1 MYRSFNHNAAPVT
14 MNYNLNNTAN
24 PTQKTSTWAALKKLL
39 QFLAA
44 EQKTLVMAF
53 ITILISSGLNLTG
66 PVITAYTIDHFI
78 QDHRYNKV
86 LLACGA
92 LLLIYFTAFGANYLQ
107 ARLMGNIG
115 QRMLFN
121 LRNAVFGKLTELPVA
136 FFNQNKAG
144 DLISRI
150 NNDTEKVNQFFSQY
164 LMQFVSNIFMMTGA
178 GIFLLTLHPNLGA
191 AALGPALL
199 LFIFTRAISPW
210 VRRKNAAN
218 MKSTGSMSAEIQE
231 SLNNF
236 KVILAFNRRDYFR
249 KRFDEVNRQ
258 NYATATAA
266 GIANSTFMPVFGF
279 CSQLAQ
285 LIVLTFGIYLIAG
298 GHLTIGVLISYLAYV
313 NSFYTP
319 IRQLSVLWAN
329 FQVALAGWD
338 RISQILTLQSDLPVI
353 PATGNGNGTD
363 SVMEFRQVQ
372 FRYPDSKP
380 VLHNVNFNLE
390 RGKTYALVGPTGG
403 GKTTTAS
410 LIARLY
416 DPTEGE
422 VLLEG
427 RDIRS
432 YDTAERSSK
441 IGFIL
446 QEPFLFTGTVKDN
459 ILYGN
464 PQYAEYSNEQ
474 LLTVIREAKLES
486 LLARFEQGL
495 ETKVLT
501 TGDSVS
507 LGQKQLIAF
516 IRAVLRRPKL
526 LILDEATANIDTIT
540 EQLLE
545 KILQQ
550 LPEDTT
556 RVIIAHRLNTIEN
569 ADEIYFVNAGEVI
582 RAGSLEHAV
591 NMLLHEKRAS

>member
-1 MYRSFNHNAAPVT
+1 
-14 MNYNLNNTAN
+14 MNYNLNSNTTA
-24 PTQKTSTWAALKKLL
+24 TQKTSTLAALKKLF

-44 EQKTLVMAF
+44 EQKTLLMAF
-53 ITILISSGLNLTG
+53 VTIMISSGLNLTG
-66 PVITAYTIDHFI
+66 PVITAYTIDHYV
-78 QDHRYNKV
+78 QLHQYNNV
-86 LLACGA
+86 LLACLA

-121 LRNAVFGKLTELPVA
+121 LRNAVFSKLQELPVA

-164 LMQFVSNIFMMTGA
+164 LMQFVSNIFLMTGA
-178 GIFLLTLHPNLGA
+178 GIFLLSLHPTLGA
-191 AALGPALL
+191 AALVPALVL
-199 LFIFTRAISPW
+199 LIFTRAVSPW
-210 VRRKNAAN
+210 IKRKNAAN
-218 MKSTGSMSAEIQE
+218 MKSTGSLSAEIQE

-249 KRFDEVNRQ
+249 KRFDEVNQQ
-258 NYATATAA
+258 NYTTATAA
-266 GIANSTFMPVFGF
+266 GLANSTFMPVFGF
-279 CSQLAQ
+279 CAQLAQ
-285 LIVLTFGIYLIAG
+285 LVVLTYGIYLVAG
-298 GHLTIGVLISYLAYV
+298 GHLTIGLLISYLAYV

-338 RISQILTLQSDLPVI
+338 RISQILTLQSDLPVVPS
-353 PATGNGNGTD
+353 PAAGNTG
-363 SVMEFRQVQ
+363 SVMEFRDVH
-372 FRYPDSKP
+372 FRYPDSKT
-380 VLHNVNFNLE
+380 VLHNVSFNLE

-416 DPTEGE
+416 DPTEGQ

-427 RDIRS
+427 QDIRA
-432 YDTAERSSK
+432 YNATERSSK

-446 QEPFLFTGTVKDN
+446 QEPFLFTGTVRDN

-464 PQYAEYSNEQ
+464 EAYAAYSNEQ
-474 LLTVIREAKLES
+474 LLAVIQEARLES
-486 LLARFEQGL
+486 LLSRFEQGL
-495 ETKVLT
+495 ETKVQT
-501 TGDSVS
+501 SGDSVS

-516 IRAVLRRPKL
+516 IRAVLRRPQL

-569 ADEIYFVNAGEVI
+569 ADEIYFVNAGEVT
-582 RAGSLEHAV
+582 RAGSLDHAV
-591 NMLLHEKRAS
+591 NMLLHEKRES

>member
-1 MYRSFNHNAAPVT
+1 
-14 MNYNLNNTAN
+14 MNYNLNNSAQ
-24 PTQKTSTWAALKKLL
+24 PAQKTSTLATLKKLFR
-39 QFLAA
+39 FLAT
-44 EQKTLVMAF
+44 EQRTLMMAF
-53 ITILISSGLNLTG
+53 VTIMISSGLNLTG

-78 QDHRYNKV
+78 QQHQYNNV

-92 LLLIYFTAFGANYLQ
+92 LVLIYLTAFGANYLQ

-121 LRNAVFGKLTELPVA
+121 LRNAVFSKLQELPVA

-164 LMQFVSNIFMMTGA
+164 LMQFVSNIFLMTGA
-178 GIFLLTLHPNLGA
+178 GIFLLSLHPNLGA
-191 AALGPALL
+191 AALAPAILL
-199 LFIFTRAISPW
+199 LVFTRTVSPW
-210 VRRKNAAN
+210 VRRRNTAN

-258 NYATATAA
+258 NYRTATAA
-266 GIANSTFMPVFGF
+266 GVANSVFMPVFGL
-279 CSQLAQ
+279 CAQLAQ
-285 LIVLTFGIYLIAG
+285 LTVLAYGIYLIAA
-298 GHLTIGVLISYLAYV
+298 GHLSIGLLISYLAYV

-338 RISQILTLQSDLPVI
+338 RISQILTLQSDLPVV
-353 PATGNGNGTD
+353 PAAVSDSHTD
-363 SVMEFRQVQ
+363 SVIEFRDVH
-372 FRYPDSKP
+372 FSYPDSKP
-380 VLHNVNFNLE
+380 VLHNVSFNME

-416 DPTEGE
+416 DPTEGQ

-464 PQYAEYSNEQ
+464 AEYAWHSNEA
-474 LLTVIREAKLES
+474 LLEVIREANLES

-495 ETKVLT
+495 DTKVQT
-501 TGDSVS
+501 TGDAVS

-516 IRAVLRRPKL
+516 MRAVLRRPKL

-569 ADEIYFVNAGEVI
+569 ADEIFFVNAGEVI
-582 RAGSLEHAV
+582 RAGSLDHAV

>member
-1 MYRSFNHNAAPVT
+1 
-14 MNYNLNNTAN
+14 MNYNLNSNTTA
-24 PTQKTSTWAALKKLL
+24 THKTSTLAALKKLF

-44 EQKTLVMAF
+44 EQKTLLMAF
-53 ITILISSGLNLTG
+53 VTIMVSSGLNLTG
-66 PVITAYTIDHFI
+66 PVITAYTIDHYV
-78 QDHRYNKV
+78 QLHQYNNV
-86 LLACGA
+86 LLACLA

-121 LRNAVFGKLTELPVA
+121 LRNAVFSKLQELPVA

-164 LMQFVSNIFMMTGA
+164 LMQFVSNIFLMTGA
-178 GIFLLTLHPNLGA
+178 GIFLLSLHPTLGA
-191 AALGPALL
+191 AALVPALVL
-199 LFIFTRAISPW
+199 LIFTRAVSPW
-210 VRRKNAAN
+210 IKRKNAAN
-218 MKSTGSMSAEIQE
+218 MKSTGSLSAEIQE

-249 KRFDEVNRQ
+249 KRFDEVNQQ
-258 NYATATAA
+258 NYTTATAA
-266 GIANSTFMPVFGF
+266 GLANSTFMPVFGF
-279 CSQLAQ
+279 CAQLAQ
-285 LIVLTFGIYLIAG
+285 LVVLTYGIYLVAG
-298 GHLTIGVLISYLAYV
+298 GHLTIGLLISYLAYV

-338 RISQILTLQSDLPVI
+338 RISQILTLQSDLPLVPS
-353 PATGNGNGTD
+353 PAAGNTG
-363 SVMEFRQVQ
+363 SVMEFRDVH
-372 FRYPDSKP
+372 FRYPDSKT
-380 VLHNVNFNLE
+380 VLHNVSFNLE

-416 DPTEGE
+416 DPTEGQ

-427 RDIRS
+427 QDIRA
-432 YDTAERSSK
+432 YNATERSSK

-446 QEPFLFTGTVKDN
+446 QEPFLFTGTVRDN

-464 PQYAEYSNEQ
+464 EAYAAYSNEQ
-474 LLTVIREAKLES
+474 LLAVIQEARLES
-486 LLARFEQGL
+486 LLSRFEQGL
-495 ETKVLT
+495 ETKVQT
-501 TGDSVS
+501 SGDSVS

-516 IRAVLRRPKL
+516 IRAVLRRPQL

-569 ADEIYFVNAGEVI
+569 ADEIYFVNAGEVT
-582 RAGSLEHAV
+582 RAGSLDHAV
-591 NMLLHEKRAS
+591 NMLLHEKRES